1 MLRIDTPEWEP
12 LLDLAPDHVDEFM
25 WMFAVEL
32 DDDARIQ
39 AYKHYWTREY
49 LYLDGEGRAYLHFD
63 GSRYEGEE
71 PGWLLSRALGE
82 DTPTRDW
89 YHFVEQNDPEEIE
102 ISWARSATK
111 HRISRARSER
121 VVRRCGLRFAHRSHD
136 GPLGFDEPRLLLLGD
151 DEAGVPLEVIAVEVG
166 EGELHVIHA
175 MQVRNK
181 HLGLYERVK
190 RWQR

>member
-32 DDDARIQ
+32 DDGARIQ

-111 HRISRARSER
+111 HRISRARSEH

-136 GPLGFDEPRLLLLGD
+136 GPLGFDEPRLCS
-151 DEAGVPLEVIAVEVG
+151 LEMMRRG
-166 EGELHVIHA
+166 FLS
-175 MQVRNK
+175 RSS
-181 HLGLYERVK
+181 
-190 RWQR
+190 RWKSARGSSTSFTQCRCGTSTLVSTSG